1 MYDLGLSIPSERL
14 IGFTVPCAGRFLVCD
29 HDEVWQVVVGASVSI
44 EQTDHAPYEIAER
57 PDFVGWGKTD
67 AAPILAL
74 GLSAV
79 SYDFDPRAS
88 TVEVLFTDG
97 VNEEQIDFPTF
108 SGDWFCASLSRD
120 GDLLVLAE
128 PYSIK
133 VYRTSQ

>member
-1 MYDLGLSIPSERL
+1 MASRRRCICKLRADR
-14 IGFTVPCAGRFLVCD
+14 PCTLRDCRAARF
-29 HDEVWQVVVGASVSI
+29 A
-44 EQTDHAPYEIAER
+44 
-57 PDFVGWGKTD
+57 GWGKTD

-79 SYDFDPRAS
+79 AYDFDPRAS